1 MKSKCFTFVLFFA
14 IGCSM
19 EKYVKGTKVSYFLE
33 NIEVV
38 WPELAGIQG
47 RIALNSAKLGFEKA
61 RTF

>member
-1 MKSKCFTFVLFFA
+1 
-14 IGCSM
+14 M
-19 EKYVKGTKVSYFLE
+19 EKSVKGTKVSYFLE